1 VVHAVRTDVFEGPID
16 LLLHLITRRRVDI
29 YEVPLAAIAR
39 DYLAVVSAMDGL
51 DLEAATGFLV
61 VAATL
66 LELKSNRLLP
76 ADEGGPEEGLL
87 VEERDALL
95 ARLVECST
103 LRAAGTWLAARLDE
117 GSRLWP
123 RTAGLEPR
131 YAGLAPDPLATT
143 TLADVARAA
152 AVALAPAP
160 PAPALDT
167 SHLERAVASVRD
179 AIVTVA
185 ERLRAADEVGFR
197 RLCAGAQGRAEVVA
211 RFLALLELFKN
222 GAVELAQASRFGEIV
237 ARWTGEVSVEEVL
250 AEAEDY
256 AAPPGTVPA

>member
-1 VVHAVRTDVFEGPID
+1 LVHAVRTDVFEGPID

-39 DYLAVVSAMDGL
+39 DYLEVVAAMDDL

-66 LELKSNRLLP
+66 LELKSSRLLP
-76 ADEGGPEEGLL
+76 AGDDDPEEGLL
-87 VEERDALL
+87 IEERDALL

-103 LRAAGTWLAARLDE
+103 FREAGTWMAARLDE

-131 YAGLAPDPLATT
+131 FAALAPDPLERT
-143 TLADVARAA
+143 TLGDLARAA
-152 AVALAPAP
+152 AGALAPAP
-160 PAPALDT
+160 PAPVLDT
-167 SHLERAVASVRD
+167 SHLESPVASVRD
-179 AIVTVA
+179 AIVTIA
-185 ERLRAADEVGFR
+185 ARLQDATDVTFR
-197 RLCAGAQGRAEVVA
+197 GLCVGAQGRAEVVA
-211 RFLALLELFKN
+211 RFLALLELFRN
-222 GAVELAQASRFGEIV
+222 GAVELAQAARFGDIT
-237 ARWTGEVSVEEVL
+237 ARWTGEVGVDEVL